1 MRFDRGEISGSL
13 GDLGTFLPLTLG
25 YITRCGL
32 SPAPVFF
39 FAGLELSLPA
49 RDTGTREDFLVCL
62 LTAGLIL
69 SVNVTLGF
77 LAGVLLWAIFRRWNN
92 APGRKEEANR

>member
-1 MRFDRGEISGSL
+1 MAVGLFAAGAL
-13 GDLGTFLPLTLG
+13 LLPLQEFPRSILG
-25 YITRCGL
+25 AML
-32 SPAPVFF
+32 V

-69 SVNVTLGF
+69 AVNVTLGF
-77 LAGVLLWAIFRRWNN
+77 LAGVILWAIFRRRNN
-92 APGRKEEANR
+92 TPGRKCGING

>member
-1 MRFDRGEISGSL
+1 ML
-13 GDLGTFLPLTLG
+13 
-25 YITRCGL
+25 
-32 SPAPVFF
+32 V

-77 LAGVLLWAIFRRWNN
+77 LAGILLWAIFRRWNYTS
-92 APGRKEEANR
+92 GRKDADNG